1 MPRLLRIVISG
12 LLFLF
17 PVMLLAEEITITS
30 YYPSPYGV
38 YNELRAKKM
47 AIGDDYI
54 DSGDYTWESSD
65 GDGGEVDY
73 NADLVVEGN
82 VGIGTTTPVS
92 KLVLLGGGMDIGA
105 QSATDQTVV
114 DSINK
119 GKGSEITFWAPCE
132 GYSNLAMHNGGRI
145 YTKMPAAD
153 WGQTQ
158 LVLQAGNDWN
168 KFVSQQFVLVGNG
181 NVGVGTNSPGYKL
194 HVVGDIYAS
203 GSISATGGC
212 VCTSDKRFKK
222 NIVILDNSL
231 RKILRLKG
239 VKFDW
244 RQKEFKDKN
253 FVSGRQIGIIA
264 QEMEKEFPELVM
276 TDKEGYKSIAY
287 DKFTAVL
294 LEAIKEQENKINSQ
308 QAVIK
313 SL

>member
-1 MPRLLRIVISG
+1 
-12 LLFLF
+12 
-17 PVMLLAEEITITS
+17 MLLAEEITITS
-30 YYPSPYGV
+30 YYPSPYGI

-54 DSGDYTWESSD
+54 DSGDYTWESAD
-65 GDGGEVDY
+65 GDGGEVDH

-82 VGIGTTTPVS
+82 VGIGTTNPLYVF
-92 KLVLLGGGMDIGA
+92 
-105 QSATDQTVV
+105 TVV
-114 DSINK
+114 KDI
-119 GKGSEITFWAPCE
+119 
-132 GYSNLAMHNGGRI
+132 
-145 YTKMPAAD
+145 
-153 WGQTQ
+153 
-158 LVLQAGNDWN
+158 AGNVDPIAGFLN
-168 KFVSQQFVLVGNG
+168 PSLPNGNFIYNAIGKSVSSNNAGLIGFTQNATSSKIWLGLWGDDVAGAGTGLTIIKGG
-181 NVGVGTNSPGYKL
+181 NVGIGTTSPSYKL
-194 HVVGDIYAS
+194 HVAGDIYAS
-203 GSISATGGC
+203 GSITAVSC
-212 VCTSDKRFKK
+212 CSSSDKRWKK
-222 NIVILDNSL
+222 NIVVLDNPL
-231 RKILRLKG
+231 EKLLRLKG

-313 SL
+313 SLETKYNFLKSRLDKLERYLEYK